1 MRINKVDEMNENKL
15 LKKIRI
21 ELKIKEKDWESR
33 NDGIEVKLK
42 EKEKEIKNIEGII
55 IGKIEK
61 GEEIELSKREIDK
74 ERGMRFVKEKIK
86 KSRMKE
92 EKLKKKFSWN
102 LRERKNNLRVKE
114 KIKKVEGIGEN
125 EKIEESDRNNERVKK
140 RGLDKKIESILV
152 EERMIEENDKRNRLG
167 KVLIGDKINEGVK
180 IVIEMVKRKNGLEI
194 NGSKK
199 SKIEIEIGRVE
210 EMKRK

>member
-74 ERGMRFVKEKIK
+74 ERGMRIVKEKIK

-125 EKIEESDRNNERVKK
+125 EKIEESERNNERVKK